1 MQNFWIFFIKKKS
14 FTILLIISLIVSGI
28 FSLISITKESA
39 PEIQIPLAII
49 STYLPGAFATDT
61 EKLIT
66 NKIENQLI
74 NNLDTL
80 NKITSTSGEGFS
92 SVVAEFNADA
102 NIQESI
108 QKVKDEIDKI
118 KSELPDEAEDPI
130 VSDINFA
137 DQPILMLSIT
147 SDLPI
152 TEFIK
157 LSEEVEDSL
166 KSINGVS
173 KIITSGISEREI
185 QVIVDQSALSKFNL
199 EISDLSRAISQSN
212 SSLPI
217 GDIEINGIKYPLKFK
232 GDIIDPEEIKNIPVL
247 NIGGEVV
254 YIRDLAF
261 VSDGISQRTSFSRVS
276 VNGSPSQQAVSLSI
290 FKKRGGDISKIVKN
304 VKKELKEM
312 QEGGIL
318 DGAEVLFSIDLAE
331 YLNKDLRNLS
341 TSGLVTI
348 LLVIS
353 ILYLTI
359 GWREALIAGL
369 AIPFSF
375 LIAFV
380 GLYSTGNTINFI
392 SLFALILAVGI
403 LVDSAIVV
411 TEAMHTKI
419 KKGMDGKKSAIKTI
433 KEFYIPLTSGTMTT
447 IAAFFPLFFLSGIM
461 GEFIK
466 GIPYTLIFI
475 LCASLFVALGIVP
488 LIALSV
494 LKQNGNTRNNLLFK
508 KQTEYTFYLQKW
520 YRNKLEHLLNNR
532 KFQKRFLWSMGFFL
546 VISFI
551 LPISGLLKTTLFVP
565 EDLDFIYVEIEMN
578 QGAILAETDMVVRI
592 VEEILYSQPYIESFA
607 TAVGSSNAFS
617 GTGSSSGEKLGNI
630 TVLLKDDRKKPSWE
644 LVEIL
649 RKELT
654 EINTAKV
661 TVAQPSEG
669 PPSEAPILIKFF
681 GENLQDLE
689 KVVID
694 AEDILKDIKGSTNIS
709 NSMNDSVIEFE
720 LKIDRAKLSE
730 NNLSPVKIAQILRT
744 AIYGIDATT
753 IKTKGEDID
762 VLVKLNL
769 NSENIDPNLTSRTT
783 IDSIRQMEI
792 KTQTGTILLGSLI
805 DVSIKKNNSSIRHEE
820 GERIAVVSSQLKDGA
835 NAIEVNKKFMS
846 KIEDGSFIIP
856 EGIILKTGGENEDIA
871 KTFTEM
877 LLALIAGMIFVIV
890 VLVLQ
895 FDSFKQTS
903 FIIAG
908 VLLSLIG
915 VLFGLTL
922 TGNAFSFPSFIGV
935 IALAGIVVNNEII
948 LIDTMNNMKKE
959 RRDLSLREIVLESS
973 ALRLRPVLLTTLTT
987 VIGMVPLIFAS
998 TMWAPLAFS
1007 IIFGL
1012 SFATIIT
1019 LILIPILYLRYM
1031 S

>member
-578 QGAILAETDMVVRI
+578 QGTILAETDMVVRI

>member
-1 MQNFWIFFIKKKS
+1 
-14 FTILLIISLIVSGI
+14 
-28 FSLISITKESA
+28 
-39 PEIQIPLAII
+39 
-49 STYLPGAFATDT
+49 
-61 EKLIT
+61 
-66 NKIENQLI
+66 
-74 NNLDTL
+74 
-80 NKITSTSGEGFS
+80 
-92 SVVAEFNADA
+92 
-102 NIQESI
+102 
-108 QKVKDEIDKI
+108 
-118 KSELPDEAEDPI
+118 
-130 VSDINFA
+130 
-137 DQPILMLSIT
+137 
-147 SDLPI
+147 
-152 TEFIK
+152 
-157 LSEEVEDSL
+157 
-166 KSINGVS
+166 
-173 KIITSGISEREI
+173 
-185 QVIVDQSALSKFNL
+185 
-199 EISDLSRAISQSN
+199 
-212 SSLPI
+212 
-217 GDIEINGIKYPLKFK
+217 
-232 GDIIDPEEIKNIPVL
+232 
-247 NIGGEVV
+247 
-254 YIRDLAF
+254 
-261 VSDGISQRTSFSRVS
+261 
-276 VNGSPSQQAVSLSI
+276 
-290 FKKRGGDISKIVKN
+290 
-304 VKKELKEM
+304 
-312 QEGGIL
+312 
-318 DGAEVLFSIDLAE
+318 
-331 YLNKDLRNLS
+331 
-341 TSGLVTI
+341 
-348 LLVIS
+348 
-353 ILYLTI
+353 
-359 GWREALIAGL
+359 
-369 AIPFSF
+369 
-375 LIAFV
+375 
-380 GLYSTGNTINFI
+380 
-392 SLFALILAVGI
+392 
-403 LVDSAIVV
+403 
-411 TEAMHTKI
+411 
-419 KKGMDGKKSAIKTI
+419 
-433 KEFYIPLTSGTMTT
+433 
-447 IAAFFPLFFLSGIM
+447 
-461 GEFIK
+461 
-466 GIPYTLIFI
+466 
-475 LCASLFVALGIVP
+475 
-488 LIALSV
+488 
-494 LKQNGNTRNNLLFK
+494 
-508 KQTEYTFYLQKW
+508 
-520 YRNKLEHLLNNR
+520 
-532 KFQKRFLWSMGFFL
+532 MGFFL

-578 QGAILAETDMVVRI
+578 QGTILAETDMVVRI

>member
-1 MQNFWIFFIKKKS
+1 
-14 FTILLIISLIVSGI
+14 VSGI

>member
-1 MQNFWIFFIKKKS
+1 
-14 FTILLIISLIVSGI
+14 
-28 FSLISITKESA
+28 
-39 PEIQIPLAII
+39 
-49 STYLPGAFATDT
+49 
-61 EKLIT
+61 
-66 NKIENQLI
+66 
-74 NNLDTL
+74 
-80 NKITSTSGEGFS
+80 
-92 SVVAEFNADA
+92 
-102 NIQESI
+102 
-108 QKVKDEIDKI
+108 
-118 KSELPDEAEDPI
+118 
-130 VSDINFA
+130 
-137 DQPILMLSIT
+137 MLSIT

-578 QGAILAETDMVVRI
+578 QGTILAETDMVVRI

>member
-1 MQNFWIFFIKKKS
+1 
-14 FTILLIISLIVSGI
+14 VSGI

-578 QGAILAETDMVVRI
+578 QGTILAETDMVVRI